1 MTTTKRKTLYFLLG
15 GLLLSVGTPAYLGLA
30 RPNVAFYLHQPFIFA
45 IQSVPFLV
53 AAALRLP
60 WRSPRAGRIGQVLSP
75 LLFIVVVLIYIP
87 MLTGLWPT
95 GGDMVGLGFILI
107 GIGITV
113 LVLFGTLV
121 AFGTL
126 WLRDRS
132 SKVQGRTEGE
142 T

>member
-1 MTTTKRKTLYFLLG
+1 
-15 GLLLSVGTPAYLGLA
+15 
-30 RPNVAFYLHQPFIFA
+30 
-45 IQSVPFLV
+45 
-53 AAALRLP
+53 
-60 WRSPRAGRIGQVLSP
+60 
-75 LLFIVVVLIYIP
+75 LFIVVVLIYIP